1 MVEESRCNCL
11 CFVEGTLDA
20 ISKKWTFL
28 VINALGNHETLRYT
42 ELMSELQGISP
53 KSLADTLAE
62 LCKQGLVRRESI
74 AEIPPRTQYYLTKDG
89 KDLRKAIDPL
99 LDWTLNR
106 AIATGKCSPK
116 YKNVK
121 AHLLKTTDGQVRKCD
136 SAALE
141 RPNVSKQRNRQAK
154 Q

>member
-1 MVEESRCNCL
+1 MVEERSCNCL

-42 ELMSELQGISP
+42 ELMTELGGISP

-62 LCKQGLVRRESI
+62 LCKQGLIRRESI
-74 AEIPPRTQYYLTKDG
+74 AEIPPRVQYYLTKDG
-89 KDLRKAIDPL
+89 KELRKAIDPL
-99 LDWTLNR
+99 LEWTLNR
-106 AIATGKCSPK
+106 AIATGKCSPR

-121 AHLLKTTDGQVRKCD
+121 AHLLKTTDRRVRKCG
-136 SAALE
+136 SATSDK
-141 RPNVSKQRNRQAK
+141 PNVSRQLK
-154 Q
+154 